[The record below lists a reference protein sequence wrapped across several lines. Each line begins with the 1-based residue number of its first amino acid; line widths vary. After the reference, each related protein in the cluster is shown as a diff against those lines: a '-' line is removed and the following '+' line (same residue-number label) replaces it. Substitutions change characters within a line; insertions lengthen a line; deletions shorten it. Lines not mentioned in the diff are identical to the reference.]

1 MTGIIFEPFVEGSGD
16 PDSIALACSLVA
28 PKIKVFGVMD
38 DVISGGVGRSI
49 LSALVSGAPPTT
61 DFEIRTP
68 SLRAFG
74 VADADVSGGLA
85 AAPVPAV
92 RVSGTMVG
100 VTPSATVGY
109 SVVPR
114 ITVSGVITVGH
125 MLSASLVLPMASMFS
140 ADSGSHARTK
150 LPATDMF
157 GASTPPPSSYIN
169 AAQPSGFAGISSG
182 APTISDYAS
191 DTLVLHDQ
199 ALDRVYWTFAS
210 NLMLAGV
217 AGTVLTGGNTVSSN
231 VAFNDAASGILY
243 IIASSALV
251 LADTPSIAFHGVLE
265 AASQLQLLD
274 SSLDTVAA
282 TLIASSMLVMVSEG
296 ALGQLLEDSASSA
309 VVFTDTLAAQAR
321 AIASATSALV
331 LADSPTDTLVAVGI
345 TADNVTFEDALNGIL
360 SGDLSL
366 LDTLSF
372 TGLLR
377 ITGDPYAVYSVSLG
391 TQAVSEYTR
400 YDYNSYCVVDDVAYG
415 MGAEGIFELDG
426 ESDNGVNIDARF
438 RVGLSQ
444 MGTAS
449 KKRVP
454 AVYLGYSSS
463 GALALRVISTAS
475 PNAEKRVNTYE
486 LRPVAKNAM
495 TDGRVEPSKG
505 LNSVYYQ
512 FELANV
518 DGSTFEFD
526 NARVWRMVTSRRK

>member
-1 MTGIIFEPFVEGSGD
+1 MSGIIFEPYTGPADVPLNAVPRLDALRVVAAFDFLGTDGDAFVRMPLLKAGGDQGMEIAIDLAPFRVVAAFDALGAYGDAITRLPSITAYGIDTEVVPSVSIVYTRLPALQVDGSIKVTHVLAVD
-16 PDSIALACSLVA
+16 TAMPSLRMVVSEDDTLALACL
-28 PKIKVFGVMD
+28 P
-38 DVISGGVGRSI
+38 
-49 LSALVSGAPPTT
+49 ALVIYSYSVPEPVNYISAFGSPGALGIGAGAPVIE
-61 DFEIRTP
+61 DMAE
-68 SLRAFG
+68 
-74 VADADVSGGLA
+74 DVF
-85 AAPVPAV
+85 
-92 RVSGTMVG
+92 
-100 VTPSATVGY
+100 
-109 SVVPR
+109 
-114 ITVSGVITVGH
+114 
-125 MLSASLVLPMASMFS
+125 VLQ
-140 ADSGSHARTK
+140 D
-150 LPATDMF
+150 
-157 GASTPPPSSYIN
+157 I
-169 AAQPSGFAGISSG
+169 
-182 APTISDYAS
+182 
-191 DTLVLHDQ
+191 
-199 ALDRVYWTFAS
+199 ALDKVYWTFAS
-210 NLMLAGV
+210 NLMFAGV
-217 AGTVLTGGNTVSSN
+217 AGTTLTGGNTVSSN

-251 LADTPSIAFHGVLE
+251 LADTPSVAFYGVLE
-265 AASQLQLLD
+265 AASQLQMLD
-274 SSLDTVAA
+274 SSLDAVAA

-296 ALGQLLEDSASSA
+296 ALGQMLEDSASSA

-321 AIASATSALV
+321 AIASAASALV
-331 LADSPTDTLVAVGI
+331 LIDSPSDMLVAVGVA
-345 TADNVTFEDALNGIL
+345 ADNVTFEDALNGIL
-360 SGDLSL
+360 SGGLSL